1 MRVSN
6 LTPVLAAVAA
16 AVAVALPASA
26 AADEVYAPESGV
38 PELFEVADGR
48 FAYVVEGATQPPPE
62 GFGSLEGPLVVEA
75 VPRDGPEIQSLDL
88 GTDERGGAVA
98 LYERCGTR
106 SICDL
111 YSYDFATKRERR
123 LAASR
128 RACDERAPRMRDG
141 VLYFARFPLIA
152 RNGARL
158 CTGGL
163 FQKALDKPLRR
174 LTKRPYEDF
183 DVAGGTL
190 AFRRSRRLEK
200 LDLEGVR
207 DTRSVDEIRLM
218 RVGRKQTRRVA
229 FARNRANP
237 RMGDFAAG
245 TFLVNVQFD
254 SGFLYWTRATTRSG
268 GPDDDDTFTSDLVRI
283 HVRGAPERE
292 QLQRSG
298 RAYENLPYDAFPEA
312 FEVDGANV
320 YYYFPNDSGRNAYGR
335 VAPSPV
341 FD

>member
-6 LTPVLAAVAA
+6 RTPVLAAVAA

-38 PELFEVADGR
+38 PVLFEVADGR
-48 FAYVVEGATQPPPE
+48 FAYVAQGATQPPPE

-75 VPRDGPEIQSLDL
+75 VPTDLPETESLNL
-88 GTDERGGAVA
+88 GTNERGGAVA
-98 LYERCGTR
+98 LYERCDAR
-106 SICDL
+106 SFCDL

-123 LAASR
+123 LVVSR
-128 RACDERAPRMRDG
+128 RDCDERAPIMRDG
-141 VLYFARFPLIA
+141 VLYFARSRT

-163 FQKALDKPLRR
+163 FQKAPDKPLRR
-174 LTKRPYEDF
+174 LTKQPYDF

-190 AFRRSRRLEK
+190 AFQRSRRLEK

-229 FARNRANP
+229 FARNRENP
-237 RMGDFAAG
+237 RMGDFTAG
-245 TFLVNVQFD
+245 TFLANLQFD
-254 SGFLYWTRATTRSG
+254 SGFLYWTRF
-268 GPDDDDTFTSDLVRI
+268 DDDTFTSDLVRI

-298 RAYENLPYDAFPEA
+298 RAYENLPYDAFPDA

-320 YYYFPNDSGRNAYGR
+320 YYDFPNGRGRNAYGR
-335 VAPSPV
+335 VTPSPV

>member
-6 LTPVLAAVAA
+6 RTPVLAAVAA

-62 GFGSLEGPLVVEA
+62 RFGSLEGPLVVEA
-75 VPRDGPEIQSLDL
+75 VPTDGPEIQSLDL
-88 GTDERGGAVA
+88 GTNERGRAVA
-98 LYERCGTR
+98 LYERCGAR

-123 LAASR
+123 LAVPR
-128 RACDERAPRMRDG
+128 RDCDERAPIMRDG
-141 VLYFARFPLIA
+141 VLYFARSRT

-163 FQKALDKPLRR
+163 FQKAPDKPLRR
-174 LTKRPYEDF
+174 LTKRPYDF

-190 AFRRSRRLEK
+190 AFQRSRRLEK
-200 LDLEGVR
+200 LDLEGLR
-207 DTRSVDEIRLM
+207 ETRSVDEIRLM

-229 FARNRANP
+229 FARNRENP
-237 RMGDFAAG
+237 GMGDFTAG
-245 TFLVNVQFD
+245 TFLANLQFD
-254 SGFLYWTRATTRSG
+254 SGFLYWTRF
-268 GPDDDDTFTSDLVRI
+268 DDDTFTSDLVRI

-298 RAYENLPYDAFPEA
+298 RAYDGLPYDTFPQA

-320 YYYFPNDSGRNAYGR
+320 YYYFPNGKGRYAYGR
-335 VAPSPV
+335 VTPSPV